1 MYIIRLLEHANII
14 QFLGLEET
22 SESLSMFV
30 EFPSCG
36 SLAAC
41 LHTHGAFDQEMAK
54 LFLRQIVAGLV
65 YIHGLEIL
73 HGHLKADN
81 ILLDADGT
89 CKIANFFVSKS
100 PDTISTEMAEL
111 HAYVHLENTMFWLPR
126 AYTILPLEDAVFWMA
141 PEVIRAHTDVI
152 YSWND
157 RNLYGAKVDI
167 WGVGC
172 ILYEMWTGERPW
184 AGLGHTSVLVDL
196 YQKEHGPMLPTDVT
210 VSLLADD
217 FRRRCFVMDPDE
229 RPTAV
234 ALQDHAY
241 LIPRSGSSLRGLD
254 I

>member
-1 MYIIRLLEHANII
+1 
-14 QFLGLEET
+14 
-22 SESLSMFV
+22 
-30 EFPSCG
+30 
-36 SLAAC
+36 
-41 LHTHGAFDQEMAK
+41 MAK
-54 LFLRQIVAGLV
+54 LFLRQIVAGLI

-73 HGHLKADN
+73 HGVRFVPSFVLGDIVADVTTQHLKADN

-89 CKIANFFVSKS
+89 CKITNFFVSKS
-100 PDTISTEMAEL
+100 PDTISPEMAEL

-184 AGLGHTSVLVDL
+184 AGLGHTSVLVDVSISTIL
-196 YQKEHGPMLPTDVT
+196 VLSQYQHVSSAVSEGTRAYAPCGCHCLVT
-210 VSLLADD
+210 
-217 FRRRCFVMDPDE
+217 
-229 RPTAV
+229 
-234 ALQDHAY
+234 
-241 LIPRSGSSLRGLD
+241 G
-254 I
+254 